1 MVLKRYLLV
10 VGLLFSIG
18 KAQELFYTDKHMS
31 NFFVAN
37 EQVIVFNNNLF
48 QLMDSLGR
56 HETEALI
63 HEFMDSINL
72 EVTLLSSANPRQL
85 AFNYSNSS
93 VFEPIQW
100 SSVWHSYYEPALHD
114 VLMRQL
120 LIFFD
125 EPLYI
130 AKSIEEAAIIKLA
143 FHDWQNTK
151 NRSTNFSKTRLS
163 ISTLS
168 IKVSEFK
175 KTYPSPNL
183 SINRMITGTNRNFYN
198 EAYAVKNLE
207 ESVRF
212 VFGPSNK
219 SSLKD
224 CLSMHI
230 YAIQNQSS
238 QVVYLN
244 NHSLICQKDSVQREL
259 DKNWNENVKRAANEI
274 RHKMSSMDISFYSTH
289 DAAVFENLLENYT
302 QEDYL
307 EFQKIYFVENCQ
319 NWAFPVEHI
328 NSTYQSSILQANV
341 EFKTNTAEFL
351 HPDDSLT
358 LSSLAQFLKANEEV
372 SLVLIGFE
380 NEAEYTKVDKKK
392 FKNLVVKYQDSFP
405 VKMSGGG
412 LALYR
417 SLIVFD
423 YLYRQGVNPK
433 RISCVASKGQSVIQ
447 QNCLVNW
454 ALK

>member
-1 MVLKRYLLV
+1 
-10 VGLLFSIG
+10 
-18 KAQELFYTDKHMS
+18 
-31 NFFVAN
+31 
-37 EQVIVFNNNLF
+37 
-48 QLMDSLGR
+48 MDSLGR

-63 HEFMDSINL
+63 LEFMDSINL
-72 EVTLLSSANPRQL
+72 EVTLLSSSNPRQL
-85 AFNYSNSS
+85 AFNYSNST

-114 VLMRQL
+114 VLKGHL
-120 LIFFD
+120 VKFFE
-125 EPLYI
+125 EPTHI
-130 AKSIEEAAIIKLA
+130 VESIEEAAIIKLA

-163 ISTLS
+163 ISMLS

-207 ESVRF
+207 ENICF
-212 VFGPSNK
+212 VFGPSNN
-219 SSLKD
+219 SRLKD

-244 NHSLICQKDSVQREL
+244 NHALICQQDSVQREL

-274 RHKMSSMDISFYSTH
+274 RYKMSSMNLSFYSVH
-289 DAAVFENLLENYT
+289 DAEVFENLLENYT

-307 EFQKIYFVENCQ
+307 EFQKIYLVENCQ
-319 NWAFPVEHI
+319 NWAFPVERI
-328 NSTYQSSILQANV
+328 YSTYQSLILHENV

-358 LSSLAQFLKANEEV
+358 LYSLAQFLKANDEV
-372 SLVLIGFE
+372 NLVLIGYE

-392 FKNLVVKYQDSFP
+392 FKNFVAKYQDLFP
-405 VKMSGGG
+405 VKMSGG

-417 SLIVFD
+417 SFIVFD
-423 YLYRQGVNPK
+423 YLYRHGVTPN
-433 RISCVASKGQSVIQ
+433 RMSCVARKDQSVIQ
-447 QNCLVNW
+447 HNCLVNW
-454 ALK
+454 VLK